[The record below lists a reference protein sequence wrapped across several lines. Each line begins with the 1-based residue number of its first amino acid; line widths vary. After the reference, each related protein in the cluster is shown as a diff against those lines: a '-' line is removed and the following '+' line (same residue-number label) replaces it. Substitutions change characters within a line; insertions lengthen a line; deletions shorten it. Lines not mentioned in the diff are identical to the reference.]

1 MRISIVTISYNQAS
15 FLQGAIES
23 VLGQQYPDLE
33 YVVVD
38 GGSTDGSREV
48 IARHADQLAW
58 WCSEGDAGPAAA
70 LNKGLAHCTG
80 DVFGFLNADDLLL
93 PGALEAVAGAFRAH
107 PDVDVVSGHGVEIDA
122 TGRPV
127 RSLYS
132 DRWSLRRYLH
142 GRCILVQPATF
153 AWRTT
158 VVEAGGFDE
167 ANRTSWDGTLW
178 VDLDRVGARFCR
190 INQPLAAFRVHA
202 DSITGSGHA
211 LARFHADHAALAE
224 RVRPGIRLSGPGAL
238 LARAEQIVRD
248 PGLVLRR
255 ALARRKRG
263 R

>member
-1 MRISIVTISYNQAS
+1 MA
-15 FLQGAIES
+15 S
-23 VLGQQYPDLE
+23 VLSQDFSGLE

-48 IARHADQLAW
+48 IERYAEKLAW
-58 WCSEGDAGPAAA
+58 WCSEPDAGPAAA
-70 LNKGLAHCTG
+70 LNKGLARCTG

-93 PGALEAVAGAFRAH
+93 PGALEAVAEAFRTH
-107 PDVDVVSGHGVEIDA
+107 PEADVVSGHGVQIDA
-122 TGRPV
+122 EGRPV

-153 AWRTT
+153 ARRSK

-178 VDLDRVGARFCR
+178 VMLDQVGARFHR
-190 INQPLAAFRVHA
+190 INRPLAAFRVHA

-224 RVRPGIRLSGPGAL
+224 RVRPGTRFSGL
-238 LARAEQIVRD
+238 RDKLARVEQIVTD
-248 PGLVLRR
+248 PGIVLRR
-255 ALARRKRG
+255 ALARRRV

>member
-1 MRISIVTISYNQAS
+1 MKVSLVTISYNQAA
-15 FLQGAIES
+15 FLQEAMAS
-23 VLGQQYPDLE
+23 VLGQDYPDLE

-48 IARHADQLAW
+48 IEGYADQLAW
-58 WCSEGDAGPAAA
+58 WCAEPDVGPAAA

-107 PDVDVVSGHGVEIDA
+107 PEADVISGHGVQIDA
-122 TGRPV
+122 GGRPV
-127 RSLYS
+127 RPLYS

-153 AWRTT
+153 ARRAK

-178 VDLDRVGARFCR
+178 VDLDRVGARFRR
-190 INQPLAAFRVHA
+190 INRPLAAFRVHA
-202 DSITGSGHA
+202 DSITGSGQA

-224 RVRPGIRLSGPGAL
+224 RVRPGTRFSGLGAR
-238 LARAEQIVRD
+238 LARVEQVLAD
-248 PGLVLRR
+248 PGIILRR
-255 ALARRKRG
+255 ALARRRL